1 MHRMQDSE
9 GLDMKS
15 PLKAK
20 PLRNPGESLD
30 RQFYDLIYDE
40 VIQYVIIAF
49 GFVLVAGVEWLRWLR
64 DSPPNP
70 WLYTFIALP
79 VVILA
84 AWKINRALAKARNL
98 RLGRDGE
105 KAVGQYLDGLREAG
119 AKVLH
124 DLPGNG
130 FNIDHVVIHETGVY
144 VIETKTLSKPDRGEA
159 KLIYDGTTVLKGGL
173 KPDRNP
179 IQQVR
184 AARQW
189 LKELLKESTG
199 KEFSVRAVVVYPGW
213 FIQPTAEA
221 KSSDVWVLNPKALPS
236 FIKHSATQLQ
246 SEDVS
251 LCAYHLSRYVRSS

>member
-1 MHRMQDSE
+1 
-9 GLDMKS
+9 MKS

-20 PLRNPGESLD
+20 PLRNPGESLE
-30 RQFYDLIYDE
+30 RQLFDLTFDE
-40 VIQYVIIAF
+40 VIQYFIIAF
-49 GFVLVAGVEWLRWLR
+49 VFVLVAAMEWLRWLR
-64 DSPPNP
+64 DWPPNP

-105 KAVGQYLDGLREAG
+105 KAVGQYLDVLRESG
-119 AKVLH
+119 AKVPH

-159 KLIYDGTTVLKGGL
+159 KLIYDGTTVLKGGF

-189 LKELLKESTG
+189 VKDLLLESTG

-236 FIKHSATQLQ
+236 FIKHSAKQLQ

-251 LCAYHLSRYVRSS
+251 LCSYHLSRYVRGS